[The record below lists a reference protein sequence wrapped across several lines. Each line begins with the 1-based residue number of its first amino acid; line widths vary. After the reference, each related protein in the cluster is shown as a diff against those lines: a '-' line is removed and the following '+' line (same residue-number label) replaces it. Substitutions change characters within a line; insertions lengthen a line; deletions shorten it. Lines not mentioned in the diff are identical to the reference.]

1 MSKSSPS
8 GLTKAYL
15 LAYNATSFGLWATC
29 TLRAAS
35 LIPLLA
41 PSGHLPAIFNAIFSP
56 LLTTT
61 QSLALLEILHSLVG
75 IVRAPVF
82 TTLMQVSS
90 RILVVWG
97 IMYLFHDRGDGN
109 GGIVGGDFEGLDFTA
124 ITSTGPG
131 AQLGDYAF
139 LGCLGAWGVTECIR
153 YGFFALQVW
162 GSGVPAWWTWLRYNT
177 FYVLY
182 PLGITSECI
191 LVVKALGP
199 AAKLHPLYWWFL
211 VAVLAIYVPGSYILY
226 TYMMAQRRKVLKK
239 KGRAE

>member
-109 GGIVGGDFEGLDFTA
+109 GGI
-124 ITSTGPG
+124 
-131 AQLGDYAF
+131 LGDYAF